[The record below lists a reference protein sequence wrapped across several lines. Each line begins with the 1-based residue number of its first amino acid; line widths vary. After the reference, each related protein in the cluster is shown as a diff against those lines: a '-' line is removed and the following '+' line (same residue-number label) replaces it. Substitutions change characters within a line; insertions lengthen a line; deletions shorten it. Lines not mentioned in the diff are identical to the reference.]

1 MGVLCQTMQVTG
13 FSLLVD
19 LNDLTFF
26 KCNLYLCKIKKNL
39 TPPLYS
45 CGGVGIIYLK
55 HRL

>member
-1 MGVLCQTMQVTG
+1 MSDNASYRFLII
-13 FSLLVD
+13 VD

-26 KCNLYLCKIKKNL
+26 KRNLYLCKIKKNL

-45 CGGVGIIYLK
+45 CGGAGIIYLK